1 MANLGA
7 YKRTIHVSRPN
18 DVNVPDPNKAP
29 AFEIEVP
36 LKERI
41 KEKLKALS

>member
-18 DVNVPDPNKAP
+18 DVDVPDPEKAP
-29 AFEIEVP
+29 AFEVEVP

-41 KEKLKALS
+41 KEKLKTFS